1 MPSQLEAKKDVAS
14 CEKLRGGAASEQRS
28 ADIRM
33 GGKPA
38 ESILKRKRNWGGRE
52 TS

>member
-1 MPSQLEAKKDVAS
+1 MPSQLEAKKDVVS
-14 CEKLRGGAASEQRS
+14 YEKLWGAANERRS

-33 GGKPA
+33 GKPA
-38 ESILKRKRNWGGRE
+38 ERHPGDRRRSWGSE

>member
-14 CEKLRGGAASEQRS
+14 CEKLRGAASEQRS

-33 GGKPA
+33 GKPA
-38 ESILKRKRNWGGRE
+38 ERHPERKRNWGRE